1 VFCVVMLFNFNKRNI
16 IRWLLGNISDQMRSP
31 TNGLRGWL
39 AMKIMETNA
48 LSTRE
53 AIRRLKLSQQDVFV
67 ELGTGHGDSVRKIAE
82 MDNASIPK
90 RIVCVEISNK
100 FRTELR
106 KTIAELPKE
115 LPIEI
120 HGKDCIEM
128 PYLDDCS
135 TTKLFGMNLVYFLI
149 PFPEYLKEI
158 NRVLV
163 HRGEVVFGCKFGV
176 IPENNNEEFVNTN
189 EFSIVEA
196 MTEVGFDVTTELVK
210 VGENGSGNY
219 VEIKGIKR

>member
-1 VFCVVMLFNFNKRNI
+1 MLFNFNKRKI
-16 IRWLLGNISDQMRSP
+16 IRWLLGNVSDQMRSP
-31 TNGLRGWL
+31 SNGFRGWL

-48 LSTRE
+48 SSTRE
-53 AIRRLKLSQQDVFV
+53 AIRRLKLSQRDIFV
-67 ELGTGHGDSVRKIAE
+67 ELGTGHGDSLRKIAE

-90 RIVCVEISNK
+90 RIVCVEISKK

-106 KTIAELPKE
+106 KTVAEVLPKE

-135 TTKLFGMNLVYFLI
+135 TTKMLGMNLVYFLN
-149 PFPEYLKEI
+149 PLPEYLKEI
-158 NRVLV
+158 NRVMA
-163 HRGEVVFGCKFGV
+163 HQGEVVFGCKFGV
-176 IPENNNEEFVNTN
+176 IPENNNDEFVNTN
-189 EFSIVEA
+189 KCSIVEA
-196 MTEVGFDVTTELVK
+196 MKEAGFDVTTELVK
-210 VGENGSGNY
+210 VGENGFGNY